1 MKKVIIILLILTVSL
16 TGLFAALIQ
25 IGPSARFNGDISNV
39 EDYKSFSNY
48 DLGAEARVNISS
60 FSLAANVL
68 VGQDRANNI
77 DYFNSIVTANLRGEF
92 AIFELGI
99 GAGFDFPIIWDKTT
113 GDVLVGIYSE
123 QKPIDKFYEIFT
135 NCDVLLRVSAG
146 VNIGGLGVVAD
157 YKLPW
162 STIQKYFQDKED
174 TILTMKK
181 GKVSVALLLNLL

>member
-1 MKKVIIILLILTVSL
+1 MLILAISA

-25 IGPSARFNGDISNV
+25 VGPSGRYTGDISDI
-39 EDYKSFSNY
+39 EEYKDISNY
-48 DLGAEARVNISS
+48 EFGAEARVNISA
-60 FSLAANVL
+60 FSLAANAL
-68 VGQDRANNI
+68 FGQDVSKNT
-77 DYFNSIVTANLRGEF
+77 DYFNTIITANLRAEV
-92 AIFELGI
+92 AIFEVGI
-99 GAGFDFPIIWDKTT
+99 GAGFDLPIIWDKTT

-146 VNIGGLGVVAD
+146 VNIGGLGVAAD
-157 YKLPW
+157 YKLPL